1 MNSNRRIL
9 DLLVPLLDGQV
20 LEQTDMIKKYH
31 VSLRTI
37 QRNLADIR
45 AALTDFNVGDLVEDE
60 GAYRLVRNGDVAG
73 FEKALAVS
81 NMFLG
86 TRALAPDELAA
97 TLKFIGHS
105 LSPETQATLH
115 HALAIPRGSYTPLSR
130 PKPLLHRLHEIQT
143 CMAHNQQLTFTY
155 LSSQPNEK
163 RPLTHHAQPVA
174 IFFEMHYF
182 YVAMFSQ
189 ERGGY
194 WLYRLDR
201 IVAIINKTNG
211 QKLDYAE
218 RFSLQDHRH
227 QTYLL
232 DSGSVKKIR
241 FIYRGYVQ
249 TALDHFPSAHI
260 IKENADGS
268 HIIDAYVKIDGAL
281 LWLVG
286 QGPRLQVLSPK
297 SVVRQVQE
305 TLQETLAQ
313 YDSQENTKK

>member
-9 DLLVPLLDGQV
+9 DLLVPLIDGQV
-20 LEQTDMIKKYH
+20 LEQDDMIKKYH

-45 AALTDFNVGDLVEDE
+45 SALDEFNVGELVEDA
-60 GAYRLVRNGDVAG
+60 GTYRLVRHGDSAG

-81 NMFLG
+81 NMLLG
-86 TRALAPDELAA
+86 TRALEPDELAA
-97 TLKFIGHS
+97 TLKFIGEK
-105 LSPETQATLH
+105 LSPEMQATLH

-130 PKPLLHRLHEIQT
+130 PKSLLHRLHEIQT
-143 CMAHNQQLTFTY
+143 CITHNQQMTFTY
-155 LSSQPNEK
+155 LSSQPTEK

-174 IFFEMHYF
+174 VFFETHYF
-182 YVAMFSQ
+182 YVAMLSQ

-201 IVAIINKTNG
+201 IVTIINKTNG

-249 TALDHFPSAHI
+249 TALDNFPNAHI
-260 IKENADGS
+260 VKENPDGS
-268 HIIDAYVKIDGAL
+268 HVIDAYVKLDGAL

-286 QGPRLQVLSPK
+286 QGPRLQVLSPQ
-297 SVVRQVQE
+297 SVVRLVQE

-313 YDSQENTKK
+313 YTQTKD